1 MIEINRHIEI
11 LLLSNDCV
19 IVPGFGGFMAHH
31 VDARYDGTDN
41 MFLPPLR
48 TVGFNPQLTM
58 NDSLLVLSYVE
69 TYDMSYPEALRR
81 IEDEVAEIRQTLEN
95 EGQYEVDNVG
105 ILSLNEDG
113 NIEFEP
119 YEAGILTPDFYGLGG
134 FDMMPVAQL
143 TAGEEANA
151 NKAAATS
158 KMAAPTAESKPNANL
173 AEMPV
178 KPMQKEKEA
187 AVNNSVFINEDEE
200 EETSAE
206 FISIRKSWLR
216 NLAAACIAIIAFFT
230 ISTPLGAPTMQKSQ
244 IDTGM
249 LNRIMPKE
257 IGQMEKAKELVI
269 NGDGTK
275 LTETSENAAQNAG
288 NAAQSAGSS
297 SQTAGSTVQNA
308 GNAAQNANQDA
319 ELSLPSNPYYSIVL
333 ASRVTKHN
341 AANYAE
347 RLQGKG
353 FKQARVLITE
363 NNVKVIYGTYNSES
377 EAYAALKNLRDNEAF
392 ADGWITKVKE

>member
-95 EGQYEVDNVG
+95 EGKYEVDNVG

-119 YEAGILTPDFYGLGG
+119 HEAGILTPDFYGLGG

-151 NKAAATS
+151 NKAATS
-158 KMAAPTAESKPNANL
+158 KTTTPAAESKPNANL
-173 AEMPV
+173 VEMPV

-187 AVNNSVFINEDEE
+187 AVNNSVFINDDEE

-257 IGQMEKAKELVI
+257 IDQMKKAKELVI

-275 LTETSENAAQNAG
+275 LMETSENAAQSAG
-288 NAAQSAGSS
+288 NAAL
-297 SQTAGSTVQNA
+297 TAGST
-308 GNAAQNANQDA
+308 AQNANQDT
-319 ELSLPSNPYYSIVL
+319 ELSLPSTYYSIVL

-377 EAYAALKNLRDNEAF
+377 EAHAALKNLRDNEAF

>member
-31 VDARYDGTDN
+31 VDARYEGTDN

-95 EGQYEVDNVG
+95 EGKYEVDNVG

-119 YEAGILTPDFYGLGG
+119 HEAGILTPDFYGLGG

-151 NKAAATS
+151 NKAATS
-158 KMAAPTAESKPNANL
+158 KTAAPTTESKPNANL
-173 AEMPV
+173 VEMPV

-187 AVNNSVFINEDEE
+187 AVNNSVFINDDEE

-257 IGQMEKAKELVI
+257 IDQMKKAKELVI
-269 NGDGTK
+269 NGDETK
-275 LTETSENAAQNAG
+275 LTETSENAAQ
-288 NAAQSAGSS
+288 S
-297 SQTAGSTVQNA
+297 A

-319 ELSLPSNPYYSIVL
+319 ELSLPSTYYSIVL

-377 EAYAALKNLRDNEAF
+377 EAHAALKNLRDNEAF

>member
-1 MIEINRHIEI
+1 M
-11 LLLSNDCV
+11 SNDCV

-95 EGQYEVDNVG
+95 EGKYEVDNVG

-119 YEAGILTPDFYGLGG
+119 HEAGILTPDFYGLGG

-151 NKAAATS
+151 NKAATS
-158 KMAAPTAESKPNANL
+158 KTAAPTTESKPNANL
-173 AEMPV
+173 VEMPV
-178 KPMQKEKEA
+178 KPMQKEKEKEKEA
-187 AVNNSVFINEDEE
+187 AVNNSVFINDDEE

-257 IGQMEKAKELVI
+257 IDQMKKAKELVI

-275 LTETSENAAQNAG
+275 LMETSENAAQSAG
-288 NAAQSAGSS
+288 NAAL
-297 SQTAGSTVQNA
+297 TAGST
-308 GNAAQNANQDA
+308 AQNANQDT
-319 ELSLPSNPYYSIVL
+319 ELSLPSTYYSIVL

-377 EAYAALKNLRDNEAF
+377 EAHAALKNLRDNEAF

>member
-1 MIEINRHIEI
+1 M
-11 LLLSNDCV
+11 SNDCV

-151 NKAAATS
+151 NKNAATS
-158 KMAAPTAESKPNANL
+158 KMAAPAAESKPNANL
-173 AEMPV
+173 VEMPV
-178 KPMQKEKEA
+178 KPMLKEKEA

-257 IGQMEKAKELVI
+257 IDQMEKAKELVI

-275 LTETSENAAQNAG
+275 LTETSENAAQNTE

-297 SQTAGSTVQNA
+297 SQIAGSTAQNA

-377 EAYAALKNLRDNEAF
+377 EAYAALKNLRNNEAF

>member
-1 MIEINRHIEI
+1 M
-11 LLLSNDCV
+11 SNDCV

-95 EGQYEVDNVG
+95 EGKYEVDNVG

-119 YEAGILTPDFYGLGG
+119 HEAGILTPDFYGLGG

-143 TAGEEANA
+143 TAGEEANT
-151 NKAAATS
+151 NKAATS
-158 KMAAPTAESKPNANL
+158 KTAAPTTESKPNANFV
-173 AEMPV
+173 EMPV
-178 KPMQKEKEA
+178 KPMQKEKET
-187 AVNNSVFINEDEE
+187 AVNNSVFINDDEE

-257 IGQMEKAKELVI
+257 IDQMEKAKELVI
-269 NGDGTK
+269 NGNGTK
-275 LTETSENAAQNAG
+275 QMETSDY
-288 NAAQSAGSS
+288 AAQSAGNTT
-297 SQTAGSTVQNA
+297 QNAGST
-308 GNAAQNANQDA
+308 AQNANQDT
-319 ELSLPSNPYYSIVL
+319 ELSLPSTYYSIVL

-377 EAYAALKNLRDNEAF
+377 EAHAALKNLRDNEAF

>member
-1 MIEINRHIEI
+1 M
-11 LLLSNDCV
+11 SNDCV

-95 EGQYEVDNVG
+95 EGKYEVDNVG

-151 NKAAATS
+151 NKAATS
-158 KMAAPTAESKPNANL
+158 KTTTPAAESKPNANL
-173 AEMPV
+173 VEMPV
-178 KPMQKEKEA
+178 KPTQKEKEA
-187 AVNNSVFINEDEE
+187 TVNNSVFINDDEE

-257 IGQMEKAKELVI
+257 IDQMKKAKELVI

-275 LTETSENAAQNAG
+275 LMETSDH
-288 NAAQSAGSS
+288 
-297 SQTAGSTVQNA
+297 
-308 GNAAQNANQDA
+308 AAQNANQDT
-319 ELSLPSNPYYSIVL
+319 ELSLPSTYYSIVL

-377 EAYAALKNLRDNEAF
+377 EAHAALKNLRDNEAF

>member
-58 NDSLLVLSYVE
+58 NDSLLALSYVE

-81 IEDEVAEIRQTLEN
+81 IEEEVNEIRQTLEN

-105 ILSLNEDG
+105 TLSLNEDG

-134 FDMMPVAQL
+134 FDMLPVAQL
-143 TAGEEANA
+143 
-151 NKAAATS
+151 S
-158 KMAAPTAESKPNANL
+158 APTAESKPKADIV
-173 AEMPV
+173 EMPV
-178 KPMQKEKEA
+178 QPMQKTQPAQKMQKEKEIPA
-187 AVNNSVFINEDEE
+187 NNTVFINDEDEV

-206 FISIRKSWLR
+206 FISIKKSWLR
-216 NLAAACIAIIAFFT
+216 NLATACIAIIVFFT

-249 LNRIMPKE
+249 LNRIMPKD
-257 IGQMEKAKELVI
+257 IDQVEKAKELVI
-269 NGDGTK
+269 NGDGAN
-275 LTETSENAAQNAG
+275 LEENSNKA
-288 NAAQSAGSS
+288 
-297 SQTAGSTVQNA
+297 SQTAEDAMQTVGSTTQ
-308 GNAAQNANQDA
+308 AADKNA
-319 ELSLPSNPYYSIVL
+319 ELSLSSTYYSIVL

-347 RLQGKG
+347 RLQNKG

-363 NNVKVIYGTYNSES
+363 NNVKVIYGTYNSEV
-377 EAYAALKNLRDNEAF
+377 EAYAALKNLKDNEAF
-392 ADGWITKVKE
+392 ADGWITKVNE

>member
-1 MIEINRHIEI
+1 M
-11 LLLSNDCV
+11 SNDCV

-95 EGQYEVDNVG
+95 EGKYEVDNVG

-119 YEAGILTPDFYGLGG
+119 HEAGILTPDFYGLGG
-134 FDMMPVAQL
+134 FDMTPVAQL

-151 NKAAATS
+151 NKAATS
-158 KMAAPTAESKPNANL
+158 KTAAPTTESKPNANL
-173 AEMPV
+173 VEMPV
-178 KPMQKEKEA
+178 KPMQKEKEKEA
-187 AVNNSVFINEDEE
+187 AVNNSVFINDDEE

-257 IGQMEKAKELVI
+257 IDQMEKAKELVI
-269 NGDGTK
+269 NGDETK
-275 LTETSENAAQNAG
+275 LTETSENAAQNTE

-297 SQTAGSTVQNA
+297 SQIA
-308 GNAAQNANQDA
+308 GNTTQNANQDA
-319 ELSLPSNPYYSIVL
+319 ELSLPSTYYSIVL

-377 EAYAALKNLRDNEAF
+377 EAYAALKNLRDNEVF

>member
-1 MIEINRHIEI
+1 M
-11 LLLSNDCV
+11 SNDCV

-95 EGQYEVDNVG
+95 EGKYEVDNVG

-119 YEAGILTPDFYGLGG
+119 HEAGILTPDFYGLGG

-151 NKAAATS
+151 NKAATS
-158 KMAAPTAESKPNANL
+158 KTAAPTTESKPNANL
-173 AEMPV
+173 VEMPV
-178 KPMQKEKEA
+178 KPMQKEKEKEA
-187 AVNNSVFINEDEE
+187 TVNNSVFINDDEE

-257 IGQMEKAKELVI
+257 IDQMKKAKELVV

-275 LTETSENAAQNAG
+275 LMETSENAAQNTE
-288 NAAQSAGSS
+288 NAA
-297 SQTAGSTVQNA
+297 QTAGST
-308 GNAAQNANQDA
+308 AQNANQDA
-319 ELSLPSNPYYSIVL
+319 ELSLPSTYYSIVL

-377 EAYAALKNLRDNEAF
+377 EAHAALKSLRDNEAF

>member
-95 EGQYEVDNVG
+95 EGKYEVDNVG

-151 NKAAATS
+151 NKAATS
-158 KMAAPTAESKPNANL
+158 KTTTPAAESKPNANL
-173 AEMPV
+173 VEMPV

-187 AVNNSVFINEDEE
+187 AVNNSVFINDDEE

-257 IGQMEKAKELVI
+257 IDQMKKAKELVV

-275 LTETSENAAQNAG
+275 LMETSENAAQNTG
-288 NAAQSAGSS
+288 NAAQ
-297 SQTAGSTVQNA
+297 NA
-308 GNAAQNANQDA
+308 GNTAQNANQDA
-319 ELSLPSNPYYSIVL
+319 ELSLPSTYYSIVL

-377 EAYAALKNLRDNEAF
+377 EAHAALKNLRDNEAF

>member
-31 VDARYDGTDN
+31 VDTRYDGTDN

-95 EGQYEVDNVG
+95 EGKYEVDNVG

-151 NKAAATS
+151 NKAAKNKTTTPA
-158 KMAAPTAESKPNANL
+158 AESKPNANL
-173 AEMPV
+173 VEMPA

-187 AVNNSVFINEDEE
+187 AVNNSVFINDDEE

-257 IGQMEKAKELVI
+257 IDQMKKAKELVV

-275 LTETSENAAQNAG
+275 LMETSENAAQNTE
-288 NAAQSAGSS
+288 NAA
-297 SQTAGSTVQNA
+297 QTAGST
-308 GNAAQNANQDA
+308 AQNANQDA
-319 ELSLPSNPYYSIVL
+319 ELSLPSTYYSIVL

-377 EAYAALKNLRDNEAF
+377 EAHAALKNLRDNEAF

>member
-1 MIEINRHIEI
+1 M
-11 LLLSNDCV
+11 SNDCV

-143 TAGEEANA
+143 TAGEETNA
-151 NKAAATS
+151 NKTAAPS
-158 KMAAPTAESKPNANL
+158 KMAAPAAESKPSANL
-173 AEMPV
+173 VEMPV
-178 KPMQKEKEA
+178 KPMQKEA

-257 IGQMEKAKELVI
+257 IDQMENAKELVI

-275 LTETSENAAQNAG
+275 LTETSENTAQNAENTAQPAG
-288 NAAQSAGSS
+288 NS
-297 SQTAGSTVQNA
+297 SQIAGSTVQNA
-308 GNAAQNANQDA
+308 GSTAQNANQDA
-319 ELSLPSNPYYSIVL
+319 EFSLPSNPYYSIVL

-377 EAYAALKNLRDNEAF
+377 EAYAALKNLRNNEAF

>member
-95 EGQYEVDNVG
+95 EGKYEVDNVG

-119 YEAGILTPDFYGLGG
+119 HEAGILTPDFYGLGG

-151 NKAAATS
+151 NKAATS
-158 KMAAPTAESKPNANL
+158 KTAAPTTESKPNANL
-173 AEMPV
+173 VEMPA

-187 AVNNSVFINEDEE
+187 AVNNSVFINDDEE

-257 IGQMEKAKELVI
+257 IDQMKKAKELVI

-275 LTETSENAAQNAG
+275 LMETSENAAQNTE
-288 NAAQSAGSS
+288 NAA
-297 SQTAGSTVQNA
+297 QTAGST
-308 GNAAQNANQDA
+308 AQNANQDA
-319 ELSLPSNPYYSIVL
+319 ELSLPSTYYSIVL

-377 EAYAALKNLRDNEAF
+377 EAHAALESLRDNEAF

>member
-95 EGQYEVDNVG
+95 EGKYEVDNVG

-119 YEAGILTPDFYGLGG
+119 HEAGILTPDFYGLGG

-151 NKAAATS
+151 NKAASS
-158 KMAAPTAESKPNANL
+158 KTAAPTTESKPNANL
-173 AEMPV
+173 VEMPA
-178 KPMQKEKEA
+178 KPMQKEKEKEA
-187 AVNNSVFINEDEE
+187 AVNNSVFINDDEE

-257 IGQMEKAKELVI
+257 IDQMKKAKELVV

-275 LTETSENAAQNAG
+275 LMETSENAAQNTE
-288 NAAQSAGSS
+288 NAA
-297 SQTAGSTVQNA
+297 QTAGST
-308 GNAAQNANQDA
+308 AQNANQDA
-319 ELSLPSNPYYSIVL
+319 ELSLPSTYYSIVL

-377 EAYAALKNLRDNEAF
+377 EAHAALKNLRDNEAF

>member
-95 EGQYEVDNVG
+95 EGKYEVDNVG

-151 NKAAATS
+151 NKAATS
-158 KMAAPTAESKPNANL
+158 KTAAPTTESKPNANL
-173 AEMPV
+173 VEMPA

-187 AVNNSVFINEDEE
+187 AVNNSVFINDDEE

-257 IGQMEKAKELVI
+257 IDQMKKAKELVI
-269 NGDGTK
+269 NGDETK
-275 LTETSENAAQNAG
+275 LTETSENAAQ
-288 NAAQSAGSS
+288 S
-297 SQTAGSTVQNA
+297 A

-319 ELSLPSNPYYSIVL
+319 ELSLPSTYYSIVL

-353 FKQARVLITE
+353 LKQARVLITE

>member
-95 EGQYEVDNVG
+95 EGKYEVDNVG

-119 YEAGILTPDFYGLGG
+119 HEAGILTPDFYGLGG

-151 NKAAATS
+151 NKAATS
-158 KMAAPTAESKPNANL
+158 KTAAPTTESKPNANL
-173 AEMPV
+173 VEMPV
-178 KPMQKEKEA
+178 KPMQKEKEKEKEA
-187 AVNNSVFINEDEE
+187 AVNNSVFINDDEE

-257 IGQMEKAKELVI
+257 IDQMKKAKELVI

-275 LTETSENAAQNAG
+275 LMETSENAAQSAG
-288 NAAQSAGSS
+288 NAAL
-297 SQTAGSTVQNA
+297 TAGST
-308 GNAAQNANQDA
+308 AQNANQDT
-319 ELSLPSNPYYSIVL
+319 ELSLPSTYYSIVL

-377 EAYAALKNLRDNEAF
+377 EAHAALKNLRDNEAF